1 MVDSC
6 HQRLFATPSR
16 SLLPLPPFFA
26 SPVFFGRER
35 AISSLVLNSLA
46 PQEGRMEIA
55 DLWQLVDQG
64 GATAVL
70 FLFVIYQGLQIK
82 QRDADQKEMI
92 KDLRAL
98 SVSYATLAE
107 GIKNAIER
115 LRETV
120 DGR

>member
-1 MVDSC
+1 
-6 HQRLFATPSR
+6 
-16 SLLPLPPFFA
+16 
-26 SPVFFGRER
+26 
-35 AISSLVLNSLA
+35 
-46 PQEGRMEIA
+46 MEIA